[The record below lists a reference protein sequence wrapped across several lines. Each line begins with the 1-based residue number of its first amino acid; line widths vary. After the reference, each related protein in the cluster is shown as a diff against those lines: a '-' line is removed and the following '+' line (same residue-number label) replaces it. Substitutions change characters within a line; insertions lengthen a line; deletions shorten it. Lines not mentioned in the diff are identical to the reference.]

1 MKTERKPYLVKL
13 KPNCAD
19 AYAGKLQVGREYQA
33 LFSLE
38 NAKYMS
44 IVGTDDH
51 ARAQG
56 ALRYTAGRRRARPGR
71 SGLGGTAA
79 TRPIQ
84 TPT

>member
-1 MKTERKPYLVKL
+1 VKTERKPYLVKL

-44 IVGTDDH
+44 IVGTEITH
-51 ARAQG
+51 ALKVHFDIR
-56 ALRYTAGRRRARPGR
+56 LT
-71 SGLGGTAA
+71 
-79 TRPIQ
+79 
-84 TPT
+84 